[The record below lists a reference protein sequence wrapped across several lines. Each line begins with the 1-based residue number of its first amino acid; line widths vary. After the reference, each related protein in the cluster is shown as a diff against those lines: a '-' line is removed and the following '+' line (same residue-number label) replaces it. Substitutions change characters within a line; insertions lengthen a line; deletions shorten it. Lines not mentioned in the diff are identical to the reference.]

1 MVVILV
7 NNVTNVETQPTV
19 YHIYFVF
26 VMAYGIAILCCFTQA
41 ENILKLQTRTTRI
54 MKKLPLHALPKEL
67 FKKQYLVTIFELY
80 SFELAYDSICFR
92 CT

>member
-19 YHIYFVF
+19 YHIYFLF
-26 VMAYGIAILCCFTQA
+26 VMAYGVAVLCCSTQA
-41 ENILKLQTRTTRI
+41 ENIIKLQTRTIRI
-54 MKKLPLHALPKEL
+54 MKKVPLHTLPKEL
-67 FKKQYLVTIFELY
+67 FKKQYIVTIFGFY
-80 SFELAYDSICFR
+80 SFELAYDSICLR

>member
-26 VMAYGIAILCCFTQA
+26 VMAYGIAILCCSIQA
-41 ENILKLQTRTTRI
+41 ENIFKLQ
-54 MKKLPLHALPKEL
+54 LGQLE
-67 FKKQYLVTIFELY
+67 
-80 SFELAYDSICFR
+80 
-92 CT
+92 